1 MLDVFVRSSMAIG
14 QGYSHPF
21 IPESIAAKATEHAAS
36 MLGKTCVITGATSG
50 IGRASAKA
58 LAALGARLVMVA
70 RNKQRGEAT
79 LAMLR
84 ERFPVADHSI
94 YYADLLRLADVKRVA
109 AEIAAAE
116 PRVDVLLNNAG
127 AMFAQRKITPDGF
140 ERTFALNHVAP
151 FVLTHGLRERLFAA
165 APARVINTAG
175 ALHHLAKLHLDDLR
189 LERNYT
195 AFYAYAH
202 AKLCCV
208 LFTRELARR
217 WAGKRVTANC
227 LHPGEVATNFGYG
240 AGGLIPLAFAIIHL
254 FGSSPERGA
263 SRLVR
268 LASSRQFAGI
278 TGRYFYKEQLARP
291 NPQAVDEEN
300 AERLWDA
307 TTKLTAIEWSLKD
320 LTCGVPHSWFG
331 ESRRA
336 DAAAQAQA

>member
-14 QGYSHPF
+14 PGYSHPF
-21 IPESIAAKATEHAAS
+21 IDEKIAAQAAESPIS
-36 MLGKTCVITGATSG
+36 MQGKTCVITGATSG
-50 IGRASAKA
+50 IGRASAEA
-58 LAALGARLVMVA
+58 LAAMGARIVMVA

-79 LAMLR
+79 LAKLR
-84 ERFPVADHSI
+84 ERFPLADHSI
-94 YYADLLRLADVKRVA
+94 YYADLLRLAEVKRVA
-109 AEIAAAE
+109 ADIAAAE
-116 PRVDVLLNNAG
+116 PRIDVLLNNAG
-127 AMFAQRKITPDGF
+127 AMFAWRKITPDGF

-151 FVLTHGLRERLFAA
+151 FVLTHGLRQSLFAA
-165 APARVINTAG
+165 APARVVNTAG

-217 WAGKRVTANC
+217 WAGKQVTANC
-227 LHPGEVATNFGYG
+227 LHPGEVATNFGAE

-254 FGSSPERGA
+254 FGSSPARGA
-263 SRLVR
+263 SRVVR
-268 LASSRQFAGI
+268 LASSRQFAAI

-291 NPQAVDEEN
+291 NPQAEDDEN

-307 TTKLTAIEWSLKD
+307 TAKSVAIEWSLKD
-320 LTCGVPHSWFG
+320 LNCGVAKPWFA
-331 ESRRA
+331 ESTRA
-336 DAAAQAQA
+336 GAAAPVQA